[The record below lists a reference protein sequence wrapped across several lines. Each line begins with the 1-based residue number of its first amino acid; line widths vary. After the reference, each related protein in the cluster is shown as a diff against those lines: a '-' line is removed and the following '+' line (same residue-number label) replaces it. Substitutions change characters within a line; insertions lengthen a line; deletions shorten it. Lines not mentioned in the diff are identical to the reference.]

1 MPSPV
6 RSLTPNTGGTNS
18 DNCTMRWVV
27 LVPFSRWDN
36 GGSGRTDM
44 SIDQSVPA
52 SKEQTWDLDPSLS
65 DSSACL
71 VP

>member
-1 MPSPV
+1 
-6 RSLTPNTGGTNS
+6 
-18 DNCTMRWVV
+18 
-27 LVPFSRWDN
+27 
-36 GGSGRTDM
+36 M